1 MPAFLKQFD
10 PALAAAA
17 DKAALEGGALSTDQ
31 FNVLV
36 DLLTPGFELSTLMLA
51 DYKSK
56 LPAPAESKPEPDATS

>member
-1 MPAFLKQFD
+1 MPALLKQFD
-10 PALAAAA
+10 PELAAAA
-17 DKAALEGGALSTDQ
+17 EKAGVGGALTEDQ

>member
-1 MPAFLKQFD
+1 MPALLKQFD
-10 PALAAAA
+10 PELAATAE
-17 DKAALEGGALSTDQ
+17 KAGAGGALTEDQ